1 MYYRKIEKKLVE
13 NFKNTDDNILIVTG
27 ARQIGKTYI
36 IRETAKKYFKNY
48 VEINMQD
55 DFDGDQIF
63 LNVKTI
69 RDFYL
74 NLGSIYGNILNDVSD
89 TIIFIDEIQVYPQL
103 LSLLKP
109 LKQDNRYRYIA
120 SGSLLGI
127 ALKHQ
132 FIPMGSIEE
141 VKMYPMDFEEFLLA
155 SNVDSSVIDYLRDCF
170 NNRIQVKDSIHKIML
185 NKFKEY
191 LISGGLP
198 ASIKEFLKDNVYKTR
213 VIQNGI
219 YTYYKDDASKYD
231 EVNKLKISSIY
242 DYLPSYMENKVKRI
256 KYSKI
261 ENIKNANLKKYHDE
275 MEYLISSGITI
286 GVKAV
291 SDPKFPLVESTSKNL
306 LKLYY
311 NDVGI
316 LSNILF
322 KNNINA
328 ILNVDENINLGSV
341 YETACAMEL
350 AAHGHDLYYF
360 DSKKVGEV
368 DFLINDYENLSVV
381 PIEIKSGN
389 DQYNFRAIPKLV
401 DKNGKYKLPFGYVFG
416 NQNIFK
422 VENNLI
428 ILPIYLIMF
437 I

>member
-170 NNRIQVKDSIHKIML
+170 NNRIQVKDLIHKIML

-219 YTYYKDDASKYD
+219 YTYYKDDALKYD

-242 DYLPSYMENKVKRI
+242 YYLPSYMENKVKRI

-261 ENIKNANLKKYHDE
+261 ENIKNANLNKYHDE

-291 SDPKFPLVESTSKNL
+291 SDPKFPLVESISKNL

>member
-170 NNRIQVKDSIHKIML
+170 NNRIQVKDLIHKIML

-219 YTYYKDDASKYD
+219 YTYYKDDALKYD

-261 ENIKNANLKKYHDE
+261 ENIKNANLNKYHDE

-291 SDPKFPLVESTSKNL
+291 SDPKFPLVESISKNL

-328 ILNVDENINLGSV
+328 ILNVDENINLGSL